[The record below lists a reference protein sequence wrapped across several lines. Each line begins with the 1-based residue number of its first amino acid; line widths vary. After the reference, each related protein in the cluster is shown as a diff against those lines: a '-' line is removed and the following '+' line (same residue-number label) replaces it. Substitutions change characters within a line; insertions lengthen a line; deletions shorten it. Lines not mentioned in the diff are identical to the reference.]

1 MKNKKSMTASI
12 IAAVIIIVVAVVVV
26 VVNKTGSMDG
36 LAKEYACVIPSSSEE
51 TTTFKISFDASKQM
65 YQENISVRKSDV
77 ALSAGTYTVDGDK
90 VTLTS
95 ESGDVQNLIMYEKY
109 LVATDYLYDGT
120 IPDGDTFDASCSYMN
135 SNDVEY
141 TLTFK
146 ADGTYIEDD
155 NGSVSEGTY
164 ERDGDMIKRTTSDGS
179 TGMIDYLIYKNQI
192 TNSYYVAQ

>member
-1 MKNKKSMTASI
+1 MKNKKRMMASI

-26 VVNKTGSMDG
+26 IMNKTGSRDG
-36 LAKEYACVIPSSSEE
+36 LAKEYACVIPSSSES
-51 TTTFKISFDASKQM
+51 TTTFEISFDSSKQT
-65 YQENISVRKSDV
+65 YQENISVGKSDV
-77 ALSAGTYTVDGDK
+77 ALSTGTYTVDEDK

-95 ESGDVQNLIMYEKY
+95 DSGDVQNLIMYEKY

-120 IPDGDTFDASCSYMN
+120 IPEGDTFDASCSYMN

-146 ADGTYIEDD
+146 ADGTYTEDD

-164 ERDGDMIKRTTSDGS
+164 ERDGELIKRTTSDGS
-179 TGMIDYLIYKNQI
+179 KGMIDYLIYKNQI